1 MKRFVRLA
9 LVLGALVGLFGQAMA
24 LAHGPARPASQETKM
39 SDDCMQM
46 MAREAPQ
53 KQQRTPCKGLTL
65 DCIAAMGCSVP
76 MILGEPFAIGPSSGL
91 STALHWGAPPGL
103 LSGRSIPPDPD
114 PPSLI

>member
-1 MKRFVRLA
+1 
-9 LVLGALVGLFGQAMA
+9 
-24 LAHGPARPASQETKM
+24 M
-39 SDDCMQM
+39 SDDCMEM

-53 KQQRTPCKGLTL
+53 KRQQTPCKGLTL

-76 MILGEPFAIGPSSGL
+76 MILGEPFAIDPSSGL
-91 STALHWGAPPGL
+91 STALLWGVPAVP